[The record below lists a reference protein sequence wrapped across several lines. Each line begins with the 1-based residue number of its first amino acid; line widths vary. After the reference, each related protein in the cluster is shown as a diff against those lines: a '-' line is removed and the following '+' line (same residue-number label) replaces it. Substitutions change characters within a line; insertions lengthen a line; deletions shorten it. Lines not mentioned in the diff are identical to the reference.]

1 MSCHIYDGL
10 IFVEL
15 LTATQRELHN
25 LSRSNPTKDPRPPM
39 GVRIPIGVPKPA
51 TVLQGFNWQLMVL
64 GTQESSLNAC
74 PPKTRKK
81 VIVVVVSCIYMSTY
95 MQTEINVPR
104 TQTHGLPPLI
114 LPSLAF
120 QASHGRGW
128 ATHWSRRAT
137 SFAPGWFVMFIWK
150 RGYR

>member
-1 MSCHIYDGL
+1 
-10 IFVEL
+10 
-15 LTATQRELHN
+15 
-25 LSRSNPTKDPRPPM
+25 M

-51 TVLQGFNWQLMVL
+51 TVLQGFNRQLMVW
-64 GTQESSLNAC
+64 GAQESSLNVC

-81 VIVVVVSCIYMSTY
+81 VIVVVVSYIYMSTY

-120 QASHGRGW
+120 QASHGRG
-128 ATHWSRRAT
+128 
-137 SFAPGWFVMFIWK
+137 
-150 RGYR
+150 